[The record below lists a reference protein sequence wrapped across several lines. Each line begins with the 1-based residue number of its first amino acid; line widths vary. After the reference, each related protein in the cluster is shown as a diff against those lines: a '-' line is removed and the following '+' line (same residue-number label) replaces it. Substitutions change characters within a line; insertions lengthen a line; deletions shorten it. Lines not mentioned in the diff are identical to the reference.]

1 MTSKWSII
9 LSLQAYV
16 GDLCGQG
23 ENCVYTEIKS
33 HEVGREQENANGI
46 PPLFRDHLL
55 NNKETQL

>member
-1 MTSKWSII
+1 M
-9 LSLQAYV
+9 

-33 HEVGREQENANGI
+33 HEVGREQDGI

>member
-1 MTSKWSII
+1 M
-9 LSLQAYV
+9 